1 MCMPFLLDLD
11 PCNLTVP
18 TGWLTTELFV
28 QVMAGIAIAGLLS
41 LLIPENNDHQ

>member
-1 MCMPFLLDLD
+1 MCLPFLFGLN

-28 QVMAGIAIAGLLS
+28 HVLAGIAIAGLLS
-41 LLIPENNDHQ
+41 LLIPEDKD

>member
-1 MCMPFLLDLD
+1 MCLPFLFGLN

-28 QVMAGIAIAGLLS
+28 QVLAGIAIAGLLT
-41 LLIPENNDHQ
+41 LLIPEDKD

>member
-1 MCMPFLLDLD
+1 MCMPFLLGFD

-28 QVMAGIAIAGLLS
+28 QIMAGIAIAGLLS
-41 LLIPENNDHQ
+41 LLIPEDKD

>member
-1 MCMPFLLDLD
+1 MCMPFLLGLD

-28 QVMAGIAIAGLLS
+28 QNPLPVQRLKHREYTVIGYEL
-41 LLIPENNDHQ
+41 Q

>member
-1 MCMPFLLDLD
+1 MCTPFLLVLD

-28 QVMAGIAIAGLLS
+28 QVVASIAIAGLLS
-41 LLIPENNDHQ
+41 LLIPEDKD

>member
-1 MCMPFLLDLD
+1 MCLPFLFGLD

-28 QVMAGIAIAGLLS
+28 QALAGIAIAGLLA
-41 LLIPENNDHQ
+41 LLIPEDKD

>member
-1 MCMPFLLDLD
+1 MCLPFLFGLN

-28 QVMAGIAIAGLLS
+28 QAMAGIAIAGLLS
-41 LLIPENNDHQ
+41 LLIPEDKD